1 MSKGSNGLLV
11 TSGAAVDKHRTS
23 DDDLKLICS
32 GLLLPCETTVEE
44 MREEVKETHPDA
56 CVQYGPHSELFFCRR
71 EGPDSLPIGHGNTE
85 AKAWAKALRRLRGD
99 PDPDGV

>member
-1 MSKGSNGLLV
+1 LV
-11 TSGAAVDKHRTS
+11 TLEAAVDKHRTS
-23 DDDLKLICS
+23 DDDLRLIYS
-32 GLLLPCETTVEE
+32 GLLIPNEKTVEAIC
-44 MREEVKETHPDA
+44 EEVKETHPDA

-85 AKAWAKALRRLRGD
+85 AKAWANALRRLRGD